1 MLPLRPHSLDP
12 CWAGW
17 AGALHTLPQKLFH
30 LINSELCDLILVS
43 KPKYDTVPRYH
54 SVSTGRVLVTL
65 LRTAVRLV
73 TLPFALLVAFLR
85 TSFMLGTSVEFRA
98 TDRAFLR
105 CLGTKKKNELGLLE
119 TVNLSGWS
127 GKDRCSEKGRRWLA
141 SPP

>member
-1 MLPLRPHSLDP
+1 MLPLRPHSLDL

-30 LINSELCDLILVS
+30 LINSELCDLVLVS
-43 KPKYDTVPRYH
+43 KPKCDTVPRYH
-54 SVSTGRVLVTL
+54 NVSTGRVLVTL

-98 TDRAFLR
+98 TDRAFRR
-105 CLGTKKKNELGLLE
+105 CLGTKKKM
-119 TVNLSGWS
+119 S
-127 GKDRCSEKGRRWLA
+127 
-141 SPP
+141 